1 MSNNISHTH
10 PITEKLLNNEISI
23 NNLNLDTFL
32 SDRIIYPTTKK
43 AKHKG
48 YYAHHLIPIQEQ
60 INSYN
65 KTHSNKF
72 SNRIDFLKNCKELDD
87 RCYRLTAF
95 EHIVV
100 HYLLALQIDSQK
112 EALCKMVNTD
122 FKALNNQTE
131 KEIIETFIKSSSLI
145 DEGRKISGK
154 KQSEFMKINN
164 PDFNPEVREK
174 IKKALTGRT
183 LTKEHKKHVSETRKR
198 LIKEGKIPSRKGCKG
213 RPWTE
218 EDTIKRNKTLQEKFN
233 NLSEEEKEKIRL
245 KNIQKGKQCSLNRDR
260 EKWLNS
266 IRQTQKEYQEAKK
279 SGAFLGTWN
288 EFQKNKKLNKK
299 IT

>member
-131 KEIIETFIKSSSLI
+131 KEIIETFI
-145 DEGRKISGK
+145 G
-154 KQSEFMKINN
+154 M
-164 PDFNPEVREK
+164 
-174 IKKALTGRT
+174 
-183 LTKEHKKHVSETRKR
+183 
-198 LIKEGKIPSRKGCKG
+198 
-213 RPWTE
+213 
-218 EDTIKRNKTLQEKFN
+218 IKREITDEDELEKLEDAIAFKNVSNMPARVKCALLAWHTLEEMINKN
-233 NLSEEEKEKIRL
+233 
-245 KNIQKGKQCSLNRDR
+245 D
-260 EKWLNS
+260 
-266 IRQTQKEYQEAKK
+266 
-279 SGAFLGTWN
+279 
-288 EFQKNKKLNKK
+288 NK
-299 IT
+299 